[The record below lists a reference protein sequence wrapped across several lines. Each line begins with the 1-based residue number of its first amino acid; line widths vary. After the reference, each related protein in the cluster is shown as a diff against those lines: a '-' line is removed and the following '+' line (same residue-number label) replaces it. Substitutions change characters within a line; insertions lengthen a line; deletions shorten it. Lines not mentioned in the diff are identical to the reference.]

1 MFSEWELSAT
11 VLPIRNQTWF
21 EIMPFA
27 LVLIFL
33 HLGLLIWET
42 RYVSATLKYPGL
54 KRVKDKSVKES
65 RLGAV
70 LKVKI
75 LALEFPPVSHL
86 FEWPDFAFEGTPLAM
101 NKTVLVYLF
110 AFALTLGLFLLAGSK
125 KGLVPR
131 GISMSLKVES
141 ISLKTA

>member
-1 MFSEWELSAT
+1 M
-11 VLPIRNQTWF
+11 
-21 EIMPFA
+21 
-27 LVLIFL
+27 
-33 HLGLLIWET
+33 
-42 RYVSATLKYPGL
+42 
-54 KRVKDKSVKES
+54 
-65 RLGAV
+65 
-70 LKVKI
+70 KI

-131 GISMSLKVES
+131 GISHVAEGGINFVEDS
-141 ISLKTA
+141 IVCLLYTSPSPRDRPLSRMPSSA

>member
-1 MFSEWELSAT
+1 M
-11 VLPIRNQTWF
+11 
-21 EIMPFA
+21 
-27 LVLIFL
+27 
-33 HLGLLIWET
+33 
-42 RYVSATLKYPGL
+42 
-54 KRVKDKSVKES
+54 
-65 RLGAV
+65 
-70 LKVKI
+70 KI

-131 GISMSLKVES
+131 GISHVAEGGINFVEDSIVAQTMGPDGKKYVPFLTTMFFFIFFSNIFQDISVYQSLD
-141 ISLKTA
+141 